1 MPRRKAHELGLANIE
16 HAQADILKLDSLDR
30 RFDVIETAG
39 VLHHLAD
46 PAAGWRLLLSL
57 LRPNGLMFVGL
68 YSALARRSSDRG
80 ARPNRRARLS
90 RHRRRYPRSAART

>member
-1 MPRRKAHELGLANIE
+1 M
-16 HAQADILKLDSLDR
+16 
-30 RFDVIETAG
+30 IETAG

-68 YSALARRSSDRG
+68 YSVTARRS
-80 ARPNRRARLS
+80 LT
-90 RHRRRYPRSAART
+90 AARAQIAARGYRATADDIRGSAGRI